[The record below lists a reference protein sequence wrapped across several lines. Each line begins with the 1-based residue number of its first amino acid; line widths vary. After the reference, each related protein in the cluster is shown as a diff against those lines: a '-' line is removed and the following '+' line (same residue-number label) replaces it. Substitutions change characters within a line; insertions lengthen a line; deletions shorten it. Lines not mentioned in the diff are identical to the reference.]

1 MNWPNGSFLN
11 SLKKVMVSQHPI
23 LDNRISQTQIPRIKR
38 GAGKNHRNAKLHEPD
53 LVWRQSKK
61 QRTLEFAE
69 IRKRRS
75 LSKKQR
81 TSEFAEIRR
90 RQSLKSKIDK
100 KFEKDSRGVKKKKAK
115 IGLRELKAECK
126 KLKLATSGT
135 KNILTKR
142 IKEEYARRML
152 EKIKSDNKFKNMT
165 PAQREWQ
172 DSHRV
177 KTSSK
182 QNKDCIL

>member
-61 QRTLEFAE
+61 QRTL
-69 IRKRRS
+69 
-75 LSKKQR
+75 
-81 TSEFAEIRR
+81 EFAEIRR

-182 QNKDCIL
+182 QNKDGIL

>member
-1 MNWPNGSFLN
+1 
-11 SLKKVMVSQHPI
+11 MVSQHPI

-61 QRTLEFAE
+61 QRTL
-69 IRKRRS
+69 
-75 LSKKQR
+75 
-81 TSEFAEIRR
+81 EFAEIRR